1 IYILQFI
8 VGYIMLLTI
17 KKEVTDFNRLKQI
30 LNVLLKYEFGYLI
43 KNIRLGPV
51 FAFHKHAKKYGFKKV
66 SGNPQ
71 RLRLAFEELGGTFI
85 KLGQLISLR
94 PDLVTKEYS
103 EEFSKLQD
111 EVKPFPFNQAKRI
124 IESELGRPIGKLF
137 ERFNQNPIASA
148 SIGQVYEAWLKSGE
162 RVAVKVKRPNIN
174 KLIYTDI
181 HLLSYLAKLIKQHYK
196 QSIVDPIEIVK
207 EFQKYTI
214 KELDYVRE
222 GKVIEKF
229 YSNFKDDRITKIPK
243 VYWDYT
249 TNNVLTMEFID
260 GIKVSDIKK
269 LDRLGYN
276 KKKIAKNLADSLMK
290 QVFIHGFFHADP
302 HPGNILVLKNNSIA
316 LLDFGINGHLDE
328 QLKDQVSEMLLA
340 MIGGDV
346 NKAADSLV
354 DLGFIDQQIDMPSL
368 KNELEELFDDYKDMA
383 AKYINISKA
392 FSKIITIAKKY
403 NIKLPVNFILLGKG
417 MMTVESTCALL
428 DPDVNF
434 AEISQPMVKKLI
446 YIRSSPAYLIKKTL
460 KYSSKLDRFFTSLP
474 DQMEAF
480 LMHERDSDKV
490 TRQMDYDIKSLTSEM
505 NRFSYRFVFGIVFV
519 GLVIGGAMLMQYGDE
534 KILSIPKYSFGYFA
548 IAVFVLLVLLGS
560 FFRQRRIGGD

>member
-1 IYILQFI
+1 
-8 VGYIMLLTI
+8 MLLTI
-17 KKEVTDFNRLKQI
+17 KREVTDFNRLKQI
-30 LNVLLKYEFGYLI
+30 LNVLFKYEFGYLI
-43 KNIRLGPV
+43 RNIRLESV
-51 FAFHKHAKKYGFKKV
+51 LAFHKKAQKHGLKD

-85 KLGQLISLR
+85 KLGQLLSLR

-124 IESELGRPIGKLF
+124 IESELGSPIGKLF
-137 ERFNQNPIASA
+137 KGFNQDPIASA
-148 SIGQVYEAWLKSGE
+148 SIGQVYEAWLKSGD

-181 HLLSYLAKLIKQHYK
+181 HLLSYLAKLIKQHHP

-229 YSNFKDDRITKIPK
+229 YSNFKDDKITKIPK

-260 GIKVSDIKK
+260 GIKVSDIKR
-269 LDRLGYN
+269 LDRLGYD
-276 KKKIAKNLADSLMK
+276 KKKVARNISDSLMK

-302 HPGNILVLKNNSIA
+302 HPGNILVLKNNHIA

-328 QLKDQVSEMLLA
+328 QLKEQVSEMLLA
-340 MIGGDV
+340 MIEGDV

-354 DLGFIDQQIDMPSL
+354 ELGFIDQPIDMSSL
-368 KNELEELFDDYKDMA
+368 KNELEELFDDYKNMA
-383 AKYINISKA
+383 AKNINISKG
-392 FSKIITIAKKY
+392 FSEIITIAKKY
-403 NIKLPVNFILLGKG
+403 NIKLPVNFILLGKE

-434 AEISQPMVKKLI
+434 AEISQPVVKKLI
-446 YIRSSPAYLIKKTL
+446 YMKSSPAYLIKKTL
-460 KYSSKLDRFFTSLP
+460 KYSSKLDKFFTSLP

-480 LMHERDSDKV
+480 LIHERDSDKV
-490 TRQMDYDIKSLTSEM
+490 SRQMDYDIKSLTTEM
-505 NRFSYRFVFGIVFV
+505 GRFSYRFVLGIVFV
-519 GLVIGGAMLMQYGDE
+519 GLVIGGAILMHYDNE

-548 IAVFVLLVLLGS
+548 IAAFVLLVLLGS
-560 FFRQRRIGGD
+560 FFRQKRIGGD

>member
-1 IYILQFI
+1 
-8 VGYIMLLTI
+8 MLLTI

-43 KNIRLGPV
+43 KNIRLESV
-51 FAFHKHAKKYGFKKV
+51 LLFHKKAQKHGFKRV
-66 SGNPQ
+66 AGNPQ

-111 EVKPFPFNQAKRI
+111 DVKPFPFNQAKRI

-137 ERFNQNPIASA
+137 KRFNQNPIASA

-181 HLLSYLAKLIKQHYK
+181 HLLSYLAKLIKQHYQ

-229 YSNFKDDRITKIPK
+229 YSNFKDDKITKIPK

-340 MIGGDV
+340 MIEGDV

-392 FSKIITIAKKY
+392 FSEIITIAKKY

-480 LMHERDSDKV
+480 LIHEKDSDKV

-560 FFRQRRIGGD
+560 FFRQKRIGGG

>member
-1 IYILQFI
+1 
-8 VGYIMLLTI
+8 MLLTI
-17 KKEVTDFNRLKQI
+17 KREVTDFKRLKQI
-30 LNVLLKYEFGYLI
+30 LNVLFKYEFGYLI
-43 KNIRLGPV
+43 KSIRLGPV
-51 FAFHKHAKKYGFKKV
+51 FAFHKHAKKHGSKKV

-85 KLGQLISLR
+85 KLGQLLSLR

-111 EVKPFPFNQAKRI
+111 EVKPFPFNHAKRI

-137 ERFNQNPIASA
+137 KRFNQNPIASA

-162 RVAVKVKRPNIN
+162 RIAVKVKRPNIN

-181 HLLSYLAKLIKQHYK
+181 HLLSYLAKLIKQHHPL
-196 QSIVDPIEIVK
+196 SIVDPIEIVK

-229 YSNFKDDRITKIPK
+229 YSNFKDDKITKIPK

-302 HPGNILVLKNNSIA
+302 HPGNILVLKNNHIA

-328 QLKDQVSEMLLA
+328 QLKERSSEMLLA

-354 DLGFIDQQIDMPSL
+354 DLGFIDQPIDMPAL
-368 KNELEELFDDYKDMA
+368 KNDLEELFDDYKDKA
-383 AKYINISKA
+383 AKYIKISKA
-392 FSKIITIAKKY
+392 FSEIITIAKKY
-403 NIKLPVNFILLGKG
+403 NIKLPVNFILLGKE
-417 MMTVESTCALL
+417 MVTAESTCALL

-434 AEISQPMVKKLI
+434 AEISQPTVRKLI

-460 KYSSKLDRFFTSLP
+460 KYSSKLDKFFTSLP

-480 LMHERDSDKV
+480 LIHERDSDKV
-490 TRQMDYDIKSLTSEM
+490 TRQMDYDIKSLTFEM

-548 IAVFVLLVLLGS
+548 IAIFVLLVLLGS
-560 FFRQRRIGGD
+560 FFRQKRIGGD